1 MAHSSLSSGWTVGE
15 TIIEASWLVCMRL
28 TSNDR
33 FFLHFNNI
41 LNESCL
47 LWRPRL
53 DVLSPSMNYLSSS
66 SRMNIGFYMEASIC
80 SLLMIAQCRLPS
92 IISTSTSPTNAPT
105 CLFSYR
111 SKKKVSRNLSC
122 YYSCW
127 SIFYFCFH
135 IYSPSSEPGLEQYI
149 AAVALQSQER
159 VMKIRYNF

>member
-15 TIIEASWLVCMRL
+15 TIIEASLVCMRL
-28 TSNDR
+28 TSNDG

-53 DVLSPSMNYLSSS
+53 DVLSPSVFHLPNEHQPVQVWKAFIWKLP
-66 SRMNIGFYMEASIC
+66 
-80 SLLMIAQCRLPS
+80 LLMMIAHCWLPS
-92 IISTSTSPTNAPT
+92 IISTSTSPANAPT
-105 CLFSYR
+105 SLFSHR
-111 SKKKVSRNLSC
+111 IKKKVSRNLSC

-135 IYSPSSEPGLEQYI
+135 IYSPSSEPEQYI
-149 AAVALQSQER
+149 AAVALQSQKR
-159 VMKIRYNF
+159 VMKMRYNF